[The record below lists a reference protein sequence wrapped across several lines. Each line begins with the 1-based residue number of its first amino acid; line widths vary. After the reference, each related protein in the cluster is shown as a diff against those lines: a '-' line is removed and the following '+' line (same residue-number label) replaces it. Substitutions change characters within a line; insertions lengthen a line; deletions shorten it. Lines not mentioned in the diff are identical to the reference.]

1 MSKQIFLIILIPII
15 SSQIKLL
22 NIEKPNLFENDIK
35 YNCKLSINDIK
46 KSLNDI
52 KYIVFNFLKEP
63 KTKRNEIY
71 ISKNKDETIN
81 SKTKY
86 KLALFGSNKIIIPY
100 DYAKNEEYL
109 YIQINC
115 YKNKNC
121 NEEIIIN
128 LYNKI
133 KIEEGE
139 TLYINGYKENYIY
152 EFESKYKKNENNN
165 ILIQLTANTYHKN
178 DFEFEIINN
187 KTEINK
193 IFNGYSYYLTNNEYK
208 NLKENDVLII
218 KIINPNAYIIIQIIS
233 IDNTIQYNDIDLFR
247 PIIGLLKEGNDKRC
261 FYINDEENKNK
272 DLYIDFMIEDEMQ
285 SLIYEDD
292 KQNSF
297 NIFYSQTIKANN
309 KFCIKK
315 FYNNI
320 KEIIYFYF
328 SIYFSEIKSYVRN
341 QSYLGLLYNGYLYKK
356 ILSENGSQMEYFPS
370 EYNDY
375 LLYFYINLQRG
386 VINLDHII
394 TNNFPFTK
402 DKIEDKNFKLLNIN
416 KIGNEYFGIMLIN
429 EKNNMSSSPM
439 NPNKNILSIDC
450 ESGVN
455 FDENDNFCEF
465 NIMFYTQNDIIHLR
479 QNEKFSFLNYDSPVN
494 PFFYEIKLKIEITIP
509 LLLNINDNFNY
520 KLVIDTYTQLGSS
533 YINLENNKEF
543 FYSKNIKTFYNDNLI
558 SKEIVFDYDR
568 NKNAKF
574 FESNQMKYQF
584 EIISQDYDFV
594 SILISG
600 TNQNENEIVE
610 TRLWFNGYIL
620 TTLSKRIPKRI
631 IILDNLHMYATN
643 YNKFRTFILLKYLN
657 CDVKTGII
665 DIETKKDISNDKIE

>member
-15 SSQIKLL
+15 SSQIKVL

-52 KYIVFNFLKEP
+52 KYIIFNFLKEP
-63 KTKRNEIY
+63 KRKRNEIY

-100 DYAKNEEYL
+100 DYAKDEEYL

-165 ILIQLTANTYHKN
+165 ILIPLTANSYHKN

-208 NLKENDVLII
+208 NLKENDVLIDLII

-261 FYINDEENKNK
+261 FYIKDEENKNK

-509 LLLNINDNFNY
+509 LLLNNNDNFNY

-600 TNQNENEIVE
+600 TNQNENEIV
-610 TRLWFNGYIL
+610 
-620 TTLSKRIPKRI
+620 
-631 IILDNLHMYATN
+631 
-643 YNKFRTFILLKYLN
+643 
-657 CDVKTGII
+657 
-665 DIETKKDISNDKIE
+665 